1 MIHPRRRSTDDIG
14 SRKQRRMTFAGAVT
28 IALSVVVIGAAA
40 GFGLWITA
48 DRTDDNCQRIHQLV
62 VTLDQLI
69 ASGREQSK
77 AYEREGTITRAQLER
92 ALRENDKSR
101 AKLGEAD
108 CPPRA
113 RTP

>member
-1 MIHPRRRSTDDIG
+1 MRRSTDRIV
-14 SRKQRRMTFAGAVT
+14 AVCA
-28 IALSVVVIGAAA
+28 ALCVLCTVVVVVVVAPTV
-40 GFGLWITA
+40 LTTNNK
-48 DRTDDNCQRIHQLV
+48 TDENCQRIHQLV

-77 AYEREGTITRAQLER
+77 AYQREGTITKAQLER

-108 CPPRA
+108 CPPRKGG
-113 RTP
+113 TP